1 MNDSYLIT
9 MNNLAITSV
18 SEISDNVNL
27 LSNFI
32 CQIIS
37 GSNASNDSSGQ
48 CHMPAQAI

>member
-18 SEISDNVNL
+18 SEISENVNL

-48 CHMPAQAI
+48 CHMPAHAI